1 MIRYDGRPALMLD
14 GQVLPWSWQ
23 GYEKPRRPPGL
34 FEAEVLTPPANLVVL
49 KARFAPLLHSSAVG
63 N

>member
-1 MIRYDGRPALMLD
+1 MVRYDGRPALVLD

-23 GYEKPRRPPGL
+23 GYENARRPPGL
-34 FEAEVLTPPANLVVL
+34 IEIEVLTPPANLVVL
-49 KARFAPLLHSSAVG
+49 KAGFTPLLHSSAVG